1 MPTSTQRDAPVFF
14 ENLWR
19 ICWCPWGDVGIA
31 PYAIFSAFPKIDGF
45 IVAPFFFVC
54 KVCSRLAEGDDGD
67 FGAVSDA
74 HRNAAAAAKAA
85 ADHEAGSPKP
95 IEPCRVVREEL
106 IVRAENRADE
116 GQPHHTAVRVPAQN
130 EIGT

>member
-1 MPTSTQRDAPVFF
+1 MCS
-14 ENLWR
+14 
-19 ICWCPWGDVGIA
+19 IA

-54 KVCSRLAEGDDGD
+54 KVCSRPTEGDDGD

-85 ADHEAGSPKP
+85 ADHEAGSVDAS
-95 IEPCRVVREEL
+95 I
-106 IVRAENRADE
+106 
-116 GQPHHTAVRVPAQN
+116 AVRPDAPIIVWIAPCAIEN
-130 EIGT
+130 SAVISSMP